1 MTSLASR
8 SAESDSRTDPE
19 FESID
24 AFFDRHQIDRVI
36 ETLIATLENDANPR
50 RLLDALLLKAR
61 LDLDLT
67 PLQTEALVD
76 IPEPTRERYEERYL
90 AAIRTVGELL
100 LARGEIPPAWPYFQA
115 IGDKE
120 PVARAIDA
128 YRHDPATADPEADVL
143 GQIIEVAFNQG
154 VHPKRGFELILDH
167 YGVCS
172 AITAFEHLRGDES
185 LRTECA
191 ALLTRRLYD
200 QLSENLRGD
209 ILNRSLTRLGDD
221 TATVAELLDGRDILF
236 EDEAYHV
243 DVSHLASVV
252 RSSVLLADKQSIALA
267 VELADYGR
275 RLSSRHKYEGLPPFE
290 DVYADHSAY
299 LKALLGVDVE
309 TAIERFE
316 EKARVSAAESAE
328 RGYAAPTDSLP
339 AQVLVLLLVRLG
351 RLDRAIDVFA
361 TYLTEIPEANLACP
375 SLSKLCKAAGRI
387 DRLAEIA
394 KCVGDLVT
402 YTAARLELIKTNA
415 ANGSDSVN
423 PLSPSR
429 RS

>member
-1 MTSLASR
+1 MTTLASR
-8 SAESDSRTDPE
+8 SVESDSQTDPE

-24 AFFDRHQIDRVI
+24 AFFERRQTDRVI
-36 ETLIATLENDANPR
+36 ETLIERLRNDANPR

-61 LDLDLT
+61 LDLGLT

-76 IPEPTRERYEERYL
+76 IPEPTREHYEERYL

-100 LARGEIPPAWPYFQA
+100 LARGEIPAAWPYFQA

-120 PVARAIDA
+120 PVAKAIET

-154 VHPKRGFELILDH
+154 VHPKKGFELILDH

-191 ALLTRRLYD
+191 SMLTRRLYD

-209 ILNRSLTRLGDD
+209 IANRGLTRPGDE
-221 TATVAELLDGRDILF
+221 TATVAELIQGRDILF

-252 RSSVLLADKQSIALA
+252 RSSVLLADKPSIELA
-267 VELADYGR
+267 VELAEYGR
-275 RLSSRHKYEGLPPFE
+275 GLSPRHKYEGLPPFE

-309 TAIERFE
+309 AAIERFE
-316 EKARVSAAESAE
+316 EKARASAAESAE
-328 RGYAAPTDSLP
+328 RGYAGPTDSLP

-361 TYLTEIPEANLACP
+361 SYLTEIPESNLACP

-387 DRLAEIA
+387 DRLVTIA
-394 KCVGDLVT
+394 KDLGDLVT
-402 YTAARLELIKTNA
+402 YAAARLELIKTEEA
-415 ANGSDSVN
+415 DDRDDGKS
-423 PLSPSR
+423 LS
-429 RS
+429 RSERS

>member
-1 MTSLASR
+1 MTSLASG
-8 SAESDSRTDPE
+8 SAETDSQTDPE
-19 FESID
+19 FEAID
-24 AFFDRHQIDRVI
+24 AFFDRRQIDRVI

-100 LARGEIPPAWPYFQA
+100 LARGEIPAAWPYFQA

-120 PVARAIDA
+120 PVARAIET

-221 TATVAELLDGRDILF
+221 TATVAELLNGRDILF

-275 RLSSRHKYEGLPPFE
+275 RLSPRHKYEGLPPFE
-290 DVYADHSAY
+290 DVYADHAAY

-394 KCVGDLVT
+394 KNVGDLVT
-402 YTAARLELIKTNA
+402 YTAARLELIKTNE

-423 PLSPSR
+423 PLS
-429 RS
+429 RSERS